1 MKGSQLTIAKVR
13 TYLKIIENK
22 WLEIRNIQE
31 VSENCHYVQKI
42 SSNNRQY
49 FCQSTGN
56 LKVEKS

>member
-31 VSENCHYVQKI
+31 VSENCQIQKI
-42 SSNNRQY
+42 SINRQY